1 MRKHFRMHL
10 AGMLAATL
18 LIAAPSAQAA
28 KDSVVIDLSNETA
41 TCDPHM
47 QWNQNSYGVYRN
59 IFDNMVTRDNQGVII
74 PAVATSWKVLS
85 DTQTEFTIRKD
96 IKFHDG
102 TPLTPEDVVY
112 SIKRITDAAFAS
124 PQRSQFEAII
134 DAAVV
139 GDDKVLVTTAAPY
152 PPLLAQ
158 MVKLSI
164 VPKAYVEKVGKEEFN
179 KTPMGSGPYKFVE
192 WQRGVH
198 IVLDRN
204 DEYWGNKGVFPKA
217 EFRFVPD
224 PGTRVADLRTGK
236 ADVAVDLNPDLAVTI
251 KDDKVCEPRVTLTER
266 VAFLRT
272 NNGRTPTNDLRIRQ
286 AIAYG
291 IDKQGIIDGLMNGQD
306 RLADTMLT
314 KEMAGY
320 SKQSGLPYDP
330 AKAKQLVAEAGDLAK
345 QEIIFATSPN
355 YDQRVVQATQQMMAD
370 IGLNVRIEMMDQAS
384 FLKAVQQ
391 GDLSGRPHISFGRWS
406 CACMDADGVV
416 YPLMH
421 SSSAWSQTRNDELDK
436 LLDDARICLDPE
448 KRVDLYSKADRI
460 ILDESYILPLYQ
472 VAYIYGA
479 NKNLIWSP
487 TPDESLF
494 INRMNWK

>member
-1 MRKHFRMHL
+1 MLKRLGTHL
-10 AGMLAATL
+10 TGILCAL
-18 LIAAPSAQAA
+18 LLTTAPALAA
-28 KDSVVIDLSNETA
+28 KDTIIVDLSNETA

-59 IFDNMVTRDNQGVII
+59 IFDNLITRDNTGVII
-74 PAVATSWKVLS
+74 PSVATSWKYLN
-85 DTQTEFTIRKD
+85 DTQVEFTIRTD
-96 IKFHDG
+96 ITFHDG

-112 SIKRITDAAFAS
+112 SITRITDKATAS
-124 PQRSQFEAII
+124 PQRSQFEA
-134 DAAVV
+134 VV
-139 GDDKVLVTTAAPY
+139 KAEVTGPDRVVFTTSKPY

-158 MVKLSI
+158 LVKLSI

-179 KTPMGSGPYKFVE
+179 KHPIGSGPYKFVE
-192 WQRGVH
+192 WTRGVH
-198 IVLDRN
+198 IVLERN
-204 DEYWGNKGVFPKA
+204 DAYWGNKGFFPKA

-236 ADVAVDLNPDLAVTI
+236 ADLAVDLNPDLSATI
-251 KDDKVCEPRVTLTER
+251 ARDKVCEPRVTLTER

-272 NNGRTPTNDLRIRQ
+272 NNGRTPTSNKTIRQ

-306 RLADTMLT
+306 RIASTMLT
-314 KEMAGY
+314 KEMTGYSELAGY
-320 SKQSGLPYDP
+320 PYDP
-330 AKAKQLVAEAGDLAK
+330 EKARKLVAEAGDVAK
-345 QEIIFATSPN
+345 EELIFATAPS
-355 YDQRVVQATQQMMAD
+355 YDQRVVQAVQQMLAD
-370 IGLNVRIEMMDQAS
+370 IGLKVRIEMMDQAS

-391 GDLSGRPHISFGRWS
+391 GDLSTRPHISFGRWS

-421 SSSAWSQTRNDELDK
+421 SSSAWSQTRNDTLDG
-436 LLDDARICLDPE
+436 LLDEARICLDPA
-448 KRVDLYSKADRI
+448 KRVELYSKADRI

-479 NKNLIWSP
+479 NKHLVWTP

-494 INRMNWK
+494 LNRMSWK

>member
-1 MRKHFRMHL
+1 MRKSLGTYL
-10 AGMLAATL
+10 AGVCSAILLLAAP
-18 LIAAPSAQAA
+18 AMAA
-28 KDSVVIDLSNETA
+28 KDTVVIDLSNETA

-59 IFDNMVTRDNQGVII
+59 IFDNLITRDNAGMII
-74 PAVATSWKVLS
+74 PAVATSWKHLN
-85 DTQTEFTIRKD
+85 DTQIEFVIRTD

-112 SIKRITDAAFAS
+112 SIERITDKATAS
-124 PQRSQFEAII
+124 PQRSQFEAVIKAEATGP
-134 DAAVV
+134 DRVV
-139 GDDKVLVTTAAPY
+139 LTTAKPY

-158 MVKLSI
+158 LVKLSI
-164 VPKAYVEKVGKEEFN
+164 VPRAYVEKVGKETFN
-179 KTPMGSGPYKFVE
+179 KAPIGSGPYKLVE
-192 WQRGVH
+192 WKRGVR
-198 IVLDRN
+198 ILLERN
-204 DEYWGNKGVFPKA
+204 DAYWGDKGFFPKA

-236 ADVAVDLNPDLAVTI
+236 ADLAVDLNPDLAATI
-251 KDDKVCEPRVTLTER
+251 EKDRVCEPRVTLTER

-272 NNGRTPTNDLRIRQ
+272 NNGRTPTNNKLVRQ

-306 RLADTMLT
+306 RIADTMLT

-320 SKQSGLPYDP
+320 SKQTGFPYDP
-330 AKAKQLVAEAGDLAK
+330 EKARELLAQAGDAAK
-345 QEIIFATSPN
+345 EELVFATAPS
-355 YDQRVVQATQQMMAD
+355 YDQRIVQAVQQMLTD
-370 IGLNVRIEMMDQAS
+370 IGMNVRIEMMDQAS

-391 GDLSGRPHISFGRWS
+391 GDLSARPHISFGRWS

-421 SSSAWSQTRNDELDK
+421 SSSAWSQTRNADLDG
-436 LLDDARICLDPE
+436 LLDEARICLDPD
-448 KRVDLYSKADRI
+448 KRVELYSRADRI

-479 NKNLIWSP
+479 NKHLVWTP
-487 TPDESLF
+487 TPNESLF
-494 INRMNWK
+494 LNRMSWK